1 VHAIID
7 DVDSQPRWR
16 KDVVAVTRVSAT
28 SFVERD
34 QRGAE
39 TTFVRLPS
47 SPDEVALTFE
57 GQGFSG
63 RFLAR
68 VTEVREGTSR
78 SSVLVLEETVQM
90 QGAVAAVMASLFFDL
105 DAFVRQW
112 SADVGAEAERRASRR
127 DERALATSRT
137 ARAAPKIVWVARRPI
152 DGVERLGQHEQLW
165 HIGACKGD
173 GARLL
178 GEGHQQGSLLR
189 RSLSQAAARA
199 AGALEA
205 RHANLLLDGE
215 GKPMQRPAE
224 LALGALEV
232 ARFGLGEGTPTRDVD
247 PEKVELGVL
256 HEAAA
261 ACIAQASRARP

>member
-1 VHAIID
+1 MKWMNTPLVIVLSLMLVIAVVGVVLVARAPRQRSVRHEARVAAPPEVVHAIID

-78 SSVLVLEETVQM
+78 SSVLVFEETVQM

-112 SADVGAEAERRASRR
+112 SADVGAEA
-127 DERALATSRT
+127 
-137 ARAAPKIVWVARRPI
+137 ARRLASS
-152 DGVERLGQHEQLW
+152 VEP
-165 HIGACKGD
+165 
-173 GARLL
+173 
-178 GEGHQQGSLLR
+178 
-189 RSLSQAAARA
+189 SQ
-199 AGALEA
+199 
-205 RHANLLLDGE
+205 
-215 GKPMQRPAE
+215 
-224 LALGALEV
+224 
-232 ARFGLGEGTPTRDVD
+232 PTTG
-247 PEKVELGVL
+247 P
-256 HEAAA
+256 
-261 ACIAQASRARP
+261 